1 MKKEKPS
8 SPAPSGKLLR
18 LKQGY
23 NPNSSSIGTM
33 IFAMPMAALTAAVAF
48 GTASG
53 LIYSA
58 FTNGKKNPE
67 PEPSVESKATRNPTA
82 VQPEK

>member
-1 MKKEKPS
+1 MEKESPV
-8 SPAPSGKLLR
+8 SPAPSGKILR

-58 FTNGKKNPE
+58 FTKEKKAPE
-67 PEPSVESKATRNPTA
+67 PDQTGESDATRNPTA
-82 VQPEK
+82 VQPEN